1 MPSRRRAPP
10 KKRSFTDYFD
20 SSSDDDNF
28 SPPKNTGCIK
38 GKAAEEEN
46 SDIIS
51 IHSATPTPTTSRS
64 TRRSLQSTST
74 APTLENSSS
83 PSFPLSYAISQNMDQ
98 GSSFLA
104 TQQPSPN
111 VRRRKEDNQLS
122 VSQPPI
128 EQVAEETQDS
138 REKQKVNEIKKA
150 STLQQSPRD
159 SLLAVVQTND
169 HTSTTTLA
177 NATFQQLKLTK
188 TSNSS
193 TLQRALGNGINQGH
207 LSMREGKTSM
217 KAQLADCEVSLVVGS
232 ETGHSTRPVQ
242 PDPANKPQDHCEK
255 TLNKASPLAGDQAKT
270 KKRKL
275 TRDALPET
283 LSNKPKA
290 SKQEKTA
297 NTSQTTNTEKTAL
310 EAPPVAATESP
321 EGVGKEAS
329 PMVVFNT
336 TRCDLK
342 LSTAKLP
349 RASETPFVR
358 ASDQNE
364 SNVCKVTKSSNHNCD
379 QNINIHQEPTI
390 QNRAL
395 AKKATS
401 QEDTKHASS
410 VGKERKVTKSRND
423 TCEQESKSQHGST
436 IQNQPL
442 AKKATKQENTKQAS
456 NETRRKSDVRE
467 RKITKSR
474 NDNCEPESNGQ
485 QGSTSHSQSSAK
497 KGTTKERTISKSQD
511 AQTANTRAK
520 EDSTSSNKETV
531 VASATSN
538 VKPKKKLN
546 FQDQVLNHMLLAF
559 KPFTLKTLATELNT
573 TDTQLNY
580 VMLSLV
586 DKGIVRQK
594 EFTSAKSGRSKT
606 LYWALYG
613 AKAKEVVVCM
623 ATPEELKSAK
633 EQLEDLRTKHTALS
647 RTLQTVNSEISN
659 QELENKLST
668 EQEIVNQLSKQLAG
682 VKTRIKL
689 SKQQDA
695 GATTSLLR
703 KPPKSAAELIR
714 ERCPRRMKIRINNM
728 RGEWVRRKATCT
740 DLIEQMA
747 DGMEK
752 KPKDVIKLLDVETDE
767 MVGVK
772 LPPKLVLDT

>member
-28 SPPKNTGCIK
+28 SLPKNTGYIK

-74 APTLENSSS
+74 APTLESSSS

-159 SLLAVVQTND
+159 SLVAVVQTND

-188 TSNSS
+188 TSNSP

-207 LSMREGKTSM
+207 LSMREGKSSM
-217 KAQLADCEVSLVVGS
+217 KAKLADCEVSLVVGS

-242 PDPANKPQDHCEK
+242 PDPANKPQDHCVK

-275 TRDALPET
+275 TRDASPET

-290 SKQEKTA
+290 SRQEKTS

-310 EAPPVAATESP
+310 EAPPPPVAATESP

-329 PMVVFNT
+329 SMVVFNT

-467 RKITKSR
+467 RKITKS
-474 NDNCEPESNGQ
+474 Q
-485 QGSTSHSQSSAK
+485 
-497 KGTTKERTISKSQD
+497 RTISKSQD

-695 GATTSLLR
+695 GAR